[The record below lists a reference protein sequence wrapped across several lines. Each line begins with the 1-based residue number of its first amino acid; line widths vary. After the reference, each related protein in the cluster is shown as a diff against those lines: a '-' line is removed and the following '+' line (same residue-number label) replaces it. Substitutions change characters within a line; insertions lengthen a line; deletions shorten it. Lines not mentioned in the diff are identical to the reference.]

1 MIVICSKVS
10 YEDLVS
16 IAIKTTFTYIGA
28 HPGYLTFTPWCPLSG
43 VMDGAD
49 SPYSFKHFNLDDFNT
64 ILGRKGNVTFSDIC
78 YVFWFE
84 KHIKHY
90 LCLEW
95 ISIIWWFQGRQH
107 LRTKCVLIY
116 IIIIFN
122 VLTLLFMFNFV
133 LTWLKLY
140 G

>member
-49 SPYSFKHFNLDDFNT
+49 SPYSFKHFNLDDFST

-78 YVFWFE
+78 YAFRFE
-84 KHIKHY
+84 NT
-90 LCLEW
+90 LN
-95 ISIIWWFQGRQH
+95 
-107 LRTKCVLIY
+107 
-116 IIIIFN
+116 IIF
-122 VLTLLFMFNFV
+122 VSSKYQLFDDFKEDNI
-133 LTWLKLY
+133 
-140 G
+140 